1 MRTFNLV
8 KQFGVIGGNSADS
21 GKNNEAILFINRG
34 AAATSITVHAFG
46 TQGYTAAV
54 GPFQIATNQ
63 TFIFPAA
70 AYGWTAGN
78 TGIRAYE
85 LF

>member
-1 MRTFNLV
+1 MVVALYLSPKPRTKIFPVPSCLV
-8 KQFGVIGGNSADS
+8 IPVVFVT
-21 GKNNEAILFINRG
+21 
-34 AAATSITVHAFG
+34 AAATSLTVHAFG